1 MSLTIQVSGAGNAYA
16 QQVMNEVRGNPVGG
30 EVPHAD
36 EQIGNGPAENE
47 RPADGVLMRALRQIR
62 REAGPSHAGLLAGAV
77 IEKSVNL
84 NLDHA
89 DEVDGGAATRA
100 MDEDWVDVDFVS
112 DVIKDHDGG
121 NDSADLRAQRTMAA
135 LEQMKV
141 SDIRGAFAGVLWGVQ
156 GDAER
161 AESVRNVLTTG
172 AGEGVLG
179 QLADAVKAQRQLGE
193 RLFIACHNMDE
204 PDTGLLKTAD
214 RSFRCAESLIS
225 LVTNIA
231 MSQDNAGAPG
241 ANQEN
246 VVEALAREMLPESER
261 AVRENTERAVG
272 VIDEQLADLNRLY
285 GELKGRSESVTAVE
299 YQELAQGLA
308 KAKQMLLDARDG
320 IELRDAET
328 GETRRLGNPDES
340 VLRQLEA
347 KVDRMAADVA
357 RLRDEA
363 LDDALKVVRDGMSL
377 DLVDSHFF
385 DDRWIDH
392 FCDDDAEA
400 AGQVKSAVARLRTD
414 VQRLK
419 TALASCRTTGN
430 ADEARNVLMQM
441 SALGAED
448 GALNLYFSSV
458 NGAGPIFPI
467 VRNLPPLSMDEL
479 QKVTL
484 NLKRLLDGKT
494 VVALVDRFEDM
505 VKRTRVKGVPL
516 VDGGLLTGVLD
527 GTCGVATAAFAGA
540 WGVSPSS
547 LVPGIDDRYLAS
559 SRMLGQGRFNSVS
572 LCSYRQTDGQV
583 VRRVFKPEIPARCG
597 LEKGGLSG
605 GLPYAPLQQVTT
617 INVAVS
623 NMAKLLGVKECVV
636 QAHPGVH
643 NGQFG
648 LMMELADGVSCDDIM
663 NAVNGTKNMNAIQ
676 VGQKSLKEL
685 KDIVGDG
692 GINARTVLGN
702 LRHSLSD
709 LNWLDCIVGQ
719 NDRNDGNYM
728 ISIGDDLS
736 VAVKGIDN
744 DLCFSPIV
752 ETVFPSVISRQ
763 CFEKLETAVGKLEA
777 LESDSERRAWLRE
790 QLGITDLTDAQIDKT
805 VERLK
810 AGLAH
815 ARSEACETIGSDGD
829 WLDLESLRAQVQSNC
844 SDDLFVRG
852 FIKNDMLGLQFSAND
867 PFVELRDEKCRM
879 QRLQHRRVQAA
890 INGVDLAGLLAQA
903 AANADPTVSES
914 EFRAFYEHF
923 ITTPSNSS
931 GLVEWDSNPSDED
944 IRAALIEKCKT
955 FKRRLESMI
964 AAGHPELDG
973 PFVESFRPAYYQ
985 NGCGAT
991 DGEAKGF
998 VKCLDVFAKHFS
1010 ADDVVVVKMLGN
1022 SGKLK
1027 WMPFVRDCVE
1037 KLKFKVDAVT
1047 VAEALSVELKQ
1058 LGQDLDNL
1066 RVDTLRRLVVNKFK
1080 VTPMQVFGRDVQLNG
1095 QDLANFRQACAV
1107 TPSGAEYYANVKAKY
1122 DELKG

>member
-16 QQVMNEVRGNPVGG
+16 QRVMNEIHGNPVGG
-30 EVPHAD
+30 DVPYAD
-36 EQIGNGPAENE
+36 EQVVHEPAENE

-62 REAGPSHAGLLAGAV
+62 REAGPSHAGLLAEAV

-89 DEVDGGAATRA
+89 DEVDGGAASCA

-112 DVIKDHDGG
+112 DVIKDPDGG
-121 NDSADLRAQRTMAA
+121 KDSADLRAQRTMAA
-135 LEQMKV
+135 LEQVKA

-161 AESVRNVLTTG
+161 AEAVRNVLTTG
-172 AGEGVLG
+172 GGEGVLG
-179 QLADAVKAQRQLGE
+179 QLADAIKAQRQLGE
-193 RLFIACHNMDE
+193 RLFIACHDMDE
-204 PDTGLLKTAD
+204 PDPGLLKTAD

-231 MSQDNAGAPG
+231 VSQDNAGAPG

-272 VIDEQLADLNRLY
+272 VIDEQLADLNLLY

-308 KAKQMLLDARDG
+308 KAKQMLSDARDG
-320 IELRDAET
+320 IELRDVET
-328 GETRRLGNPDES
+328 GETQRLGNPDES

-347 KVDRMAADVA
+347 TVDRMAADVA

-363 LDDALKVVRDGMSL
+363 LNDALKTVQDGMSL
-377 DLVDSHFF
+377 ELVDSPFF
-385 DDRWIDH
+385 DDRWIDR
-392 FCDDDAEA
+392 FCDGDAEA

-414 VQRLK
+414 VKRLNA
-419 TALASCRTTGN
+419 ALASCRTTGN

-458 NGAGPIFPI
+458 NGAGPTFPI

-479 QKVTL
+479 QKVKL
-484 NLKRLLDGKT
+484 NLYRLLDGKT

-505 VKRTRVKGVPL
+505 VKQTRVKGVPL

-547 LVPGIDDRYLAS
+547 LVPGIDDRYLVS
-559 SRMLGQGRFNSVS
+559 SRTLGKGAFNSVS
-572 LCSYRQTDGQV
+572 LCAYRQADGQV

-597 LEKGGLSG
+597 LVKGGVNEE
-605 GLPYAPLQQVTT
+605 LPYAPLQQVTT

-623 NMAKLLGVKECVV
+623 NMAKLLGVKESVV
-636 QAHPGVH
+636 QSHPGVR

-648 LMMELADGVSCDDIM
+648 LMMELADGISCDDIM
-663 NAVNGTKNMNAIQ
+663 SAVNCKKNMNAIR

-685 KDIVGDG
+685 KDIIGDG
-692 GINARTVLGN
+692 GVNARTVLGN

-736 VAVKGIDN
+736 VTVKGIDN
-744 DLCFSPIV
+744 DLCFSPIG

-763 CFEKLETAVGKLEA
+763 CFEKLETAVGELDA
-777 LESDSERRAWLRE
+777 LESVAERRAWLRE
-790 QLGITDLTDAQIDKT
+790 QLGIADLTDAQIDKT
-805 VERLK
+805 VERLR

-815 ARSEACETIGSDGD
+815 ARSEACETIGGDGD
-829 WLDLESLRAQVQSNC
+829 WLDLESLRTQVQSNC
-844 SDDLFVRG
+844 QDDLFVRC
-852 FIKNDMLGLQFSAND
+852 FFENDMLGLKFSDND
-867 PFVELRDEKCRM
+867 PFVELRDKDHRM
-879 QRLQHRRVQAA
+879 QRLRRGRAQAA
-890 INGVDLAGLLAQA
+890 INGADLAGRLAQS
-903 AANADPTVSES
+903 AANADPAVAES
-914 EFRAFYEHF
+914 EFRAFCERF
-923 ITTPSNSS
+923 ITTPSNFS
-931 GLVEWDSNPSDED
+931 GLVEWASNPSDEGIMD
-944 IRAALIEKCKT
+944 ALIEKCKT
-955 FKRRLESMI
+955 FKGRLESVI
-964 AAGHPELDG
+964 AHGHPELG
-973 PFVESFRPAYYQ
+973 GSFVESFRLAYYQ

-991 DGEAKGF
+991 DDEAKGF
-998 VKCLDVFAKHFS
+998 VKCLDAFARHFS
-1010 ADDVVVVKMLGN
+1010 ADDVVIEKMLGDN
-1022 SGKLK
+1022 GKLK

-1037 KLKFKVDAVT
+1037 KLKFKVDAAA

-1058 LGQDLDNL
+1058 RRQDLDNL
-1066 RVDTLRRLVVNKFK
+1066 RVDTLRRLVVNKFE
-1080 VTPMQVFGRDVQLNG
+1080 VTPKQVFGRDVRLVG
-1095 QDLANFRQACAV
+1095 QDLANFRKACAV
-1107 TPSGAEYYANVKAKY
+1107 TPAGAEYYANVKAKY